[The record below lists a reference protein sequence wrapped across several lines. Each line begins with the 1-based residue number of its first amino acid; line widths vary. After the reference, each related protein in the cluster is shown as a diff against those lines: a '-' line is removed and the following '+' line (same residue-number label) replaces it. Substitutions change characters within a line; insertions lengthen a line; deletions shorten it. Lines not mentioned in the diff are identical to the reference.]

1 MTLESIFYTIGI
13 VAMVLW
19 IGIAITCLILVY
31 YVRYQIKVFK
41 SSFVA
46 KAAHVFQSKKSGVAS
61 AIGLA
66 IAQIVLN
73 RFRKNKGSK
82 TA

>member
-1 MTLESIFYTIGI
+1 MSLESAFYTIGI
-13 VAMVLW
+13 IAMILW
-19 IGIAITCLILVY
+19 IGIAITCLIVVF
-31 YVRYQIKVFK
+31 YVRYQIKTIK

-46 KAAHVFQSKKSGVAS
+46 KAAHLFQSKKSGIAS

-66 IAQIVLN
+66 IAQIIVN